1 MAGRAGERILHA
13 SYRYFARISFRAF
26 RHSGYGDDVVP
37 DKPTPDDNEAAM
49 RNAVAFVE
57 ETRPEEIPADDT
69 GAETP
74 DGTKEPETSE
84 RRFTG
89 EENPVA
95 GEESA
100 ESDWEKYGPS
110 NKRRS

>member
-1 MAGRAGERILHA
+1 MK
-13 SYRYFARISFRAF
+13 FAK
-26 RHSGYGDDVVP
+26 V
-37 DKPTPDDNEAAM
+37 KPTPDDKKLPCAM
-49 RNAVAFVE
+49 PSRFVE

-69 GAETP
+69 GAETL
-74 DGTKEPETSE
+74 DGTKESETSE

>member
-1 MAGRAGERILHA
+1 MKEILEMADFVK
-13 SYRYFARISFRAF
+13 FAK
-26 RHSGYGDDVVP
+26 V
-37 DKPTPDDNEAAM
+37 KPTPDDNEAAM

-89 EENPVA
+89 EENLVA

>member
-1 MAGRAGERILHA
+1 
-13 SYRYFARISFRAF
+13 
-26 RHSGYGDDVVP
+26 
-37 DKPTPDDNEAAM
+37 M

-57 ETRPEEIPADDT
+57 ETRPEEIPADDAGAGT
-69 GAETP
+69 SVGAEET
-74 DGTKEPETSE
+74 ETSE